1 MSIHRAVVATP
12 EPPLRGHLPF
22 GDARIEV
29 TSRWIEVDGTP
40 VIPVGGE
47 IHFTRVPPEQW
58 AASLRRMAE
67 GGVTVVTTYAI
78 WNHHEQ
84 PDGTLSFAGAYDLR
98 AFVRLAR
105 QEGLEVLVRL
115 GPYAHGEVR
124 RGGLPDRLFAPPGE
138 EGGMRVRS
146 DDPRYLAEVEPW
158 FAALA
163 EQLAGIPLFGLQ
175 IENELYD
182 DPQHLRTLKAMA
194 QRLGL
199 AAPLWTGTAWGGA
212 NLPADELLP
221 LFAGY
226 SDAFWIG
233 AEVEHDPASAGNF
246 AYSDDRDEVGV
257 GADTRDVALTPS
269 ELDLS
274 RYPYAT
280 CELGGGMVGAY
291 HRRPFAAPRDVA
303 ALALTKLGS
312 GSVWQGYYMYS
323 DGRNPRRELQESHA
337 TGARNDFPELGYD
350 FGAPLAVDG
359 FRRESWY
366 RLRLQHGLLRDFG
379 ARLATMPATFPLAS
393 AEAGALRW
401 AVRSDGRAGF
411 VFVTNHEPGV
421 ALPSHRGVVLEVEVP
436 DGTVTFP
443 AVDIPSGAAFVW
455 PFRLA
460 VGDAELVTA
469 TAQPF
474 GLSTWRGLPLL
485 LLAAQDGIPAMLD
498 WTDAARDL
506 AAPAGSPAGS
516 AWGEV
521 RRGDDV
527 LARWV
532 VLPEPDALLTTVVF
546 GSAVRDGSFLAD
558 DGWQPTSPGSR
569 PAGAVA
575 VTPVRAAG
583 AAPAVRLGPLGR
595 ASAPDDWASAAHL
608 DLELPEPDGSSLV
621 LDWTGDVAR
630 LFDGEHLVA
639 DAFYTGREWRVPAA
653 DLAGARRLRVE
664 ILPLPADAPVRIGLG
679 RADGA
684 TVTAA
689 RWEAP

>member
-1 MSIHRAVVATP
+1 MSIHRVEVTTP

-22 GDARIEV
+22 GDARIAV
-29 TSRWIEVDGTP
+29 TSRFLEVDGVP

-47 IHFTRVPPEQW
+47 IHFTRVPREQW

-84 PDGTLSFAGAYDLR
+84 PDGTLSFEGAYDLR
-98 AFVRLAR
+98 AFVQLAR

-124 RGGLPDRLFAPPGE
+124 RGGLPDRLFAPPAE

-163 EQLAGIPLFGLQ
+163 AELDGIPLFGLQ

-182 DPQHLRTLKAMA
+182 DPQHLLTLKGMA

-199 AAPLWTGTAWGGA
+199 TAPLWTGTAWGGA
-212 NLPADELLP
+212 NLPPDELLP

-233 AEVEHDPASAGNF
+233 ADVEHDPASAGNF
-246 AYSDDRDEVGV
+246 SYSDDRDEVGV

-323 DGRNPRRELQESHA
+323 DGRNPRRQLQESHA

-379 ARLATMPATFPLAS
+379 ARLATMPATFPPAS
-393 AEAGALRW
+393 ADAGALRW
-401 AVRSDGRAGF
+401 AVRSDGRSGF

-421 ALPSHRGVVLEVEVP
+421 ELPAHDGVVLEV
-436 DGTVTFP
+436 DGAEGAVAFP
-443 AVDIPSGAAFVW
+443 AVDIPSGAAFAW
-455 PFRLA
+455 PFRLG
-460 VGDAELVTA
+460 VGATELVTA

-474 GLSTWRGLPLL
+474 GLATWRAAPLL
-485 LLAAQDGIPAMLD
+485 LLAAQDGIPAALD
-498 WTDAARDL
+498 WVDAAHEL
-506 AAPAGSPAGS
+506 PAPAGSPPGS

-532 VLPEPDALLTTVVF
+532 VLPEPDALLTTVVR
-546 GSAVRDGSFLAD
+546 GAVVRAGARLTD
-558 DGWQPTSPGSR
+558 DGWRAAPPDER
-569 PAGAVA
+569 PAGVVA

-583 AAPAVRLGPLGR
+583 AAPAVRIGPLGR
-595 ASAPDDWASAAHL
+595 ASAPDDWSSAAHL
-608 DLELPEPDGSSLV
+608 DLALPEADGSSLV
-621 LDWTGDVAR
+621 LDWAGDVAR
-630 LFDGEHLVA
+630 LFDGERLVA
-639 DAFYTGREWRVPAA
+639 DAFSTGREWRVPEA
-653 DLAGARRLRVE
+653 DIAGARRLRAE
-664 ILPLPADAPVRIGLG
+664 ILPLAADAPVRIGLG
-679 RADGA
+679 RTEGA
-684 TVTAA
+684 TITAA
-689 RWEAP
+689 RWETP